1 MGLVWQLDTT
11 EEMFALWV
19 VKNRHRSKN
28 SGKETKKEKKRR
40 EIGPTRQCQY
50 RKSQWEKKM
59 RQAHESKLKK
69 NFSNSI
75 NDAFCCNSHLFASSE
90 MLFIRKSFR
99 SFRRELFESKE
110 TLGYHSS
117 FKCVRLRI
125 TSFWIVYISIYWLL
139 NFHICCFQSLNSQQE
154 RITVGSGKVRPSVTW
169 ILTQFSF
176 KQ

>member
-19 VKNRHRSKN
+19 VKNRHRPKN
-28 SGKETKKEKKRR
+28 SEKETTREKRR
-40 EIGPTRQCQY
+40 EIGPTRQCQN

-59 RQAHESKLKK
+59 RQAHESKLKKK

-99 SFRRELFESKE
+99 SFRTELFKSKE
-110 TLGYHSS
+110 TLGYQRS
-117 FKCVRLRI
+117 FKCVHIRI
-125 TSFWIVYISIYWLL
+125 RSLWIVYIYIDCWVST
-139 NFHICCFQSLNSQQE
+139 FVVF
-154 RITVGSGKVRPSVTW
+154 KV
-169 ILTQFSF
+169 
-176 KQ
+176 